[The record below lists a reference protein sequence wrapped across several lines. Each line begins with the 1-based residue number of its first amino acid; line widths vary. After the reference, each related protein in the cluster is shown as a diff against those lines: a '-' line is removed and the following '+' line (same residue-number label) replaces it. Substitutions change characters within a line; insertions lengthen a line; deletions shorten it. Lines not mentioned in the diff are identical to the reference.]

1 MIRFLSFCFCFCFL
15 FLFCVGEASADVK
28 VYFAPKST
36 VYETDTSAEIR
47 KYLESFGKGG
57 VKYENDNPKAV
68 IEAMIKYQNKIQKK
82 VSGFFNGNDMIKY
95 DGAVCKISITT
106 GNTAPSDP
114 ILTQVFALEQLA
126 DNGLKPCRELNNKL
140 VSVIDKDDN
149 FKYPA
154 VVKNYGLLSM
164 DMIFYFNNN

>member
-57 VKYENDNPKAV
+57 G
-68 IEAMIKYQNKIQKK
+68 
-82 VSGFFNGNDMIKY
+82 GFE
-95 DGAVCKISITT
+95 
-106 GNTAPSDP
+106 TA
-114 ILTQVFALEQLA
+114 TRK
-126 DNGLKPCRELNNKL
+126 G
-140 VSVIDKDDN
+140 
-149 FKYPA
+149 
-154 VVKNYGLLSM
+154 
-164 DMIFYFNNN
+164 